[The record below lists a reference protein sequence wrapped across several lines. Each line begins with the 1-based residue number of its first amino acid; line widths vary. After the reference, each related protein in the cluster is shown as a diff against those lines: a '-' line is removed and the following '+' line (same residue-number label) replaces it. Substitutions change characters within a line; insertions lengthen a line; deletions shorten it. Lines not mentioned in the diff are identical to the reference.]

1 MLFIFYIYKL
11 NLVLIECNLH
21 FDLLIYILFII
32 LKLEKKK
39 KPT

>member
-11 NLVLIECNLH
+11 NLVLIGCNLP
-21 FDLLIYILFII
+21 FDLLIYILCII